1 MSDLLFIDGLVL
13 IKVWALGFFV
23 FHFSG
28 IIHILPVIASYAF
41 FLRFFYNRSLMQNTF

>member
-1 MSDLLFIDGLVL
+1 MSNLLLIDGLVL

-28 IIHILPVIASYAF
+28 IIHILPAIAFFAF
-41 FLRFFYNRSLMQNTF
+41 FLRFFYKRSLVPNIY